1 MTTQPGSNNGQ
12 PRDVAEAYDALGEGE
27 GPEAADPIPL
37 KRLIALI
44 AGPVVAIILL
54 LLPAPEGMSAPA
66 WRLVALA
73 AWMVIWWLGEAV
85 PIPATALLPIPMMPL
100 LDIAE
105 MKPVAANYG
114 HTLIF
119 LFLGGFLLAASMQRW
134 GLHKRIA
141 LKIVSVVGTSPGSI
155 IAGFMAATAF
165 LSMWISNTATTI
177 MMFAVGISVIGF
189 IGQKAPDAAKV
200 RNFGVALM
208 LGIAYSASIGG
219 VGTLIGTPPNALL
232 ASFLQSTY
240 DIQIDFFTWMMFGIP
255 VVVVM
260 LPVAWIMLTKVI
272 FPAKNL
278 QIGDAGSII
287 KTELDAL
294 GSMSKGEKTV
304 AIVFVCAALG
314 WILRKQLV
322 AFTGLPINDTSI
334 ALLAALALFAWPVSR
349 EKGHF
354 AVDWEAARHVPWG
367 VLILF
372 GGGLALATGFK
383 GTGLADWIGHQVSG
397 FDVSTWVLVFIIL
410 TAIVYLTEITS
421 NTATTATFLPILG
434 AVAVGLGMD
443 PRMLAVPVALAASMA
458 FMMPVATPPNAIVFS
473 YEDLHLGDMVKAGF
487 WLNIIAI
494 AVGFTAM
501 YFLAGLVFGISA

>member
-1 MTTQPGSNNGQ
+1 MSQNNPAEGNHDSVE
-12 PRDVAEAYDALGEGE
+12 REYDVLGEGE
-27 GPEAADPIPL
+27 GPAPTEPISR
-37 KRLIALI
+37 KRLIALA
-44 AGPVVAIILL
+44 AGPVVAILLL
-54 LLPAPEGMSAPA
+54 LLPAPGGMNPEA

-73 AWMVIWWLGEAV
+73 SWMVIWWLGEAV

-100 LDIAE
+100 LGIAE

-119 LFLGGFLLAASMQRW
+119 LFLGGFLLAAAMQRW

-155 IAGFMAATAF
+155 IAGFMFATAF

-177 MMFAVGISVIGF
+177 MMYAVGISVIGF
-189 IGQKAPDAAKV
+189 IAEKTPERSTV

-240 DIQIDFFTWMMFGIP
+240 DIQIDFFTWMTFGVPI
-255 VVVVM
+255 VIVM
-260 LPVAWIMLTKVI
+260 LPIAWIMLTKII
-272 FPAKNL
+272 FPARNL
-278 QIGDAGSII
+278 KIGDAGSII
-287 KTELDAL
+287 KNELAAL
-294 GSMSKGEKTV
+294 GDLSKGEKAV
-304 AIVFVCAALG
+304 AVIFVSAAAG
-314 WILRKQLV
+314 WILRKQIS
-322 AFTGLPINDTSI
+322 AWTGLAINDTSI
-334 ALLAALALFAWPVSR
+334 ALLAALALFAWPISR

-354 AVDWEAARHVPWG
+354 ALDWDAARHVPWG

-383 GTGLADWIGHQVSG
+383 VTGLAEWIGQGVSG
-397 FDVSTWVLVFIIL
+397 FDVSTWVLVFIVL
-410 TAIVYLTEITS
+410 VAIVYLTEITS

-434 AVAVGLGMD
+434 AVAVGLGID
-443 PRMLAVPVALAASMA
+443 PQMLVIPVALAASMA

-473 YEDLHLGDMVKAGF
+473 YEELQLGDMVKAGF

-494 AVGFTAM
+494 LVGFCAM
-501 YFLAGLVFGISA
+501 YFLAGLVFGVSA